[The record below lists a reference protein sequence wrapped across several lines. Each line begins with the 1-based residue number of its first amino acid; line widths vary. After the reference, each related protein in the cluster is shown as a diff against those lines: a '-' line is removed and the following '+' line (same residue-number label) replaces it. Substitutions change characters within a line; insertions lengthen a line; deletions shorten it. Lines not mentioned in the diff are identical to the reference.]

1 MSKKTWENMP
11 KISVSWGEVFDKL
24 TILNIKLQ
32 KITQEEKIKNIKKE
46 KTEIENTIGDMS
58 KFPQKIFP
66 LIEKLYDINLRLWD
80 VEDSKRAHEQKQV
93 FDDEFIQLAREVY
106 IKNDARALIKKNI
119 NILTC
124 STISEEKS
132 HFKQ

>member
-58 KFPQKIFP
+58 KFPQKIVS

-106 IKNDARALIKKNI
+106 IKNDARARIKKNI

-132 HFKQ
+132 HSKQ